1 MFTGI
6 IEEKGKIEALQ
17 RNGNAMVMTIK
28 ASKVIVDVHLGD
40 SISINGVCLTVVSFN
55 HHHFSVDIMPET
67 IYSTSL
73 EGLKKGDEV
82 NLERAMSANSR
93 FGGHIVSGH
102 VDGVGTILSKKR
114 EHNAVYFQI
123 SVKDRLSRYIIPKG
137 SVAVDGIS
145 LTVFDVTDH
154 IFTISIIPHTLQE
167 TILGSKQIGDIV
179 NIECDIIGKYVERML
194 GIKQEETPSTSKL
207 NQTFLEE
214 NGFS

>member
-123 SVKDRLSRYIIPKG
+123 SVKDSLSRYIIPKG

-145 LTVFDVTDH
+145 LTVFDVKDN

-167 TILGSKQIGDIV
+167 TILGSKQMGDIV

-194 GIKQEETPSTSKL
+194 GIKQEETPSSSKF